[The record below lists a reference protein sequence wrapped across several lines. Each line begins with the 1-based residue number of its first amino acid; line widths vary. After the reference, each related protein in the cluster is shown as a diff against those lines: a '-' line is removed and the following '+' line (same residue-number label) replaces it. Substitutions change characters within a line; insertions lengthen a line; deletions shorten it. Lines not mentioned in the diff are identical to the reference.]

1 MRTERQSKVQTDR
14 HPLPL
19 SSFVTKKQIHIITL
33 VLRTMLL
40 MFPYRFLAFDHES
53 VALPLTISVP
63 LVAGNTLISLISIT
77 TGYLRGLFWHWTDG
91 G

>member
-1 MRTERQSKVQTDR
+1 
-14 HPLPL
+14 
-19 SSFVTKKQIHIITL
+19 
-33 VLRTMLL
+33 MLL